1 MIQEYILLGALLA
14 ISFDIWNQVKS
25 MRIQSS
31 LLTMNNQVNDFS
43 TEQRRMKKVDEI
55 YLQQSLDHLTIQ
67 NDTVNRIP
75 EDTNEI
81 SKTQLKSVEQI
92 TSGLSDA
99 INLQKNVNDLATKI
113 GRKTTIG
120 EYNRGIVA
128 NNVEIDQ
135 DLADIKQLYSNLTSD
150 LEAVK
155 QENQNLFEI
164 IDTMK
169 EYFSTDIS
177 KSEDQLKDMQMRLTI
192 DD

>member
-1 MIQEYILLGALLA
+1 M
-14 ISFDIWNQVKS
+14 
-25 MRIQSS
+25 
-31 LLTMNNQVNDFS
+31 
-43 TEQRRMKKVDEI
+43 
-55 YLQQSLDHLTIQ
+55 
-67 NDTVNRIP
+67 
-75 EDTNEI
+75 
-81 SKTQLKSVEQI
+81 EQI
-92 TSGLSDA
+92 TSALSDT
-99 INLQKNVNDLATKI
+99 INLQNNVNDLATKL
-113 GRKTTIG
+113 GRKTSIA

-128 NNVEIDQ
+128 SNVEIGKELVNIQ
-135 DLADIKQLYSNLTSD
+135 QLYSNLTSD

>member
-1 MIQEYILLGALLA
+1 MVQEYILLGALLA
-14 ISFDIWNQVKS
+14 ISFDIWNQIKS

-43 TEQRRMKKVDEI
+43 TEQRRMKKVDDI

-92 TSGLSDA
+92 TSALSNT
-99 INLQKNVNDLATKI
+99 INLQNNVNDLATKL
-113 GRKTTIG
+113 GRKTSIA

-128 NNVEIDQ
+128 SNVEIGKE
-135 DLADIKQLYSNLTSD
+135 LANIQQLYSNLTSD

>member
-1 MIQEYILLGALLA
+1 MVQEYILLGALLA

-25 MRIQSS
+25 MKIQSS

-43 TEQRRMKKVDEI
+43 TEQKRMKKVDDI

-99 INLQKNVNDLATKI
+99 INLQNNVNDLATML
-113 GRKTTIG
+113 GRKTSIG
-120 EYNRGIVA
+120 EYNRGIVS

-135 DLADIKQLYSNLTSD
+135 DLANIKQLYSNLTSD

-155 QENQNLFEI
+155 QENQNLFDI

-177 KSEDQLKDMQMRLTI
+177 KSEDQLKDMQMRLTM